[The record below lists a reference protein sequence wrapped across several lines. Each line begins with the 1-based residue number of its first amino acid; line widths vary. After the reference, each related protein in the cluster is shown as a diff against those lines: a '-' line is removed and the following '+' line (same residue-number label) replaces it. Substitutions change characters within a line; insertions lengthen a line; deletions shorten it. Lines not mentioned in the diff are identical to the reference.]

1 GLGDVVA
8 GSLQGDLQI
17 LHLAEVAGEPLAGL
31 EGGLNHDVEKSGA
44 SHARMSFGNNRRLG
58 TAGAARMNMPEPD
71 IRPQNHNFREVSSLA
86 RVSAARRALP
96 DARPPPHEAER
107 YLFAAVIA
115 AFCSSSVRPR

>member
-1 GLGDVVA
+1 
-8 GSLQGDLQI
+8 QI

-31 EGGLNHDVEKSGA
+31 EGGLNHDVEKSGT
-44 SHARMSFGNNRRLG
+44 SHARMSFGNNRRFG

-71 IRPQNHNFREVSSLA
+71 SRPQNHNFREVSSLA
-86 RVSAARRALP
+86 RVSA
-96 DARPPPHEAER
+96 ARPPPHEAER